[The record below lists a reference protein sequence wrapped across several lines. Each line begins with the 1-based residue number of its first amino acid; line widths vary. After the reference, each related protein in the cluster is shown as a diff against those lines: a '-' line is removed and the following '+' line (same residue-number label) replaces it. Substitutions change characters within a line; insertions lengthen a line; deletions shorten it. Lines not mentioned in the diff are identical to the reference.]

1 MITLIALRNLA
12 HRPLRSLFLLF
23 GYSLG
28 VGVMIVLLAIGQ
40 AMLAQARDEKLVG
53 GGQVTVL
60 PEGLNIEVMK
70 TGGVGGLFFSIAN
83 ARFIYRE
90 LLASPRLSHD
100 VATVAP
106 QIDGKLLY
114 LRAHGIEYTVRG
126 AGEIPSHSALVD
138 ALPPRIAGEWRDDE
152 GDRRWASP
160 TPHELYTSIDHF
172 HMPPAHVAH
181 PESWAEWHY
190 FNVLSPSGR
199 RWAFIS
205 FIVGGDVRGPKW
217 GGQVAVSVRE
227 QGGRTRRF
235 TANVRRERVHFST
248 DSADLEIGA
257 NTVHLLSDGRY
268 ALRAT
273 ALENGTGAPLHLDLV
288 VTPAPNILF
297 PGASI
302 AECADTDE
310 SCPFASG
317 YAVPALRASA
327 TGSMCVSGAC
337 EHYDGAQSYH
347 DHNWGVWHGVSWD
360 WGATRA
366 GSYTLLYGRVAPPDS
381 VGTTQP
387 FFVYLTDSL
396 GFRALFRPREISY
409 EDGRTIE
416 IDGRAVKVPSHAVM
430 QDARGA
436 DTLRVELD
444 IEDAIGSDTRTSLI
458 ERGDAADAR
467 RILKPYFIQ
476 MKGRAR
482 ISGRVGGAPVAGS
495 GEGFFET
502 YR

>member
-1 MITLIALRNLA
+1 VITLIALRNLA

-114 LRAHGIEYTVRG
+114 LRAHGHEHTVRA

-138 ALPPRIAGEWRDDE
+138 ALPPRIAGEWRDDD

-160 TPHELYTSIDHF
+160 TPHELYTRIDHF

-190 FNVLSPSGR
+190 FNVLSPSGK

-205 FIVGGDVRGPKW
+205 YIVGGDVRGTKW

-227 QGGRTRRF
+227 KGGRTRRF
-235 TANVRRERVHFST
+235 TANVRREQVHFST
-248 DSADLEIGA
+248 DSADLEICP
-257 NTVHLLSDGRY
+257 NTVHLLPDGRY
-268 ALRAT
+268 ALHAT
-273 ALENGTGAPLHLDLV
+273 AFENGEGAPLHLDLV

-327 TGSMCVSGAC
+327 SGSLCVSGAC
-337 EHYDGAQSYH
+337 E
-347 DHNWGVWHGVSWD
+347 
-360 WGATRA
+360 R
-366 GSYTLLYGRVAPPDS
+366 
-381 VGTTQP
+381 
-387 FFVYLTDSL
+387 
-396 GFRALFRPREISY
+396 
-409 EDGRTIE
+409 
-416 IDGRAVKVPSHAVM
+416 
-430 QDARGA
+430 
-436 DTLRVELD
+436 
-444 IEDAIGSDTRTSLI
+444 
-458 ERGDAADAR
+458 
-467 RILKPYFIQ
+467 
-476 MKGRAR
+476 
-482 ISGRVGGAPVAGS
+482 
-495 GEGFFET
+495 
-502 YR
+502 

>member
-1 MITLIALRNLA
+1 MITLLALRNLA
-12 HRPLRSLFLLF
+12 HRPLRSLFLLG

-28 VGVMIVLLAIGQ
+28 VGVMIVLLAIGE

-60 PEGLNIEVMK
+60 PEGMDIEVMK
-70 TGGVGGLFFSIAN
+70 TGGIGGLFFSIAN

-90 LLASPRLSHD
+90 LLASPRLTHE

-114 LRAHGIEYTVRG
+114 LRSRGVEHTVR
-126 AGEIPSHSALVD
+126 ATGEIPSHSAAVD
-138 ALPPRIAGEWRDDE
+138 ALPPVISGSWSDDD
-152 GDRRWASP
+152 GDRRWATP
-160 TPHELYTSIDHF
+160 TPRELYASIDHF
-172 HMPPAHVAH
+172 HLPPTNVAH
-181 PESWAEWHY
+181 KESWAEWHY
-190 FNVLSPSGR
+190 FNVLSANGK

-205 FIVGGDVRGPKW
+205 YIVAGDVRGTKW
-217 GGQVAVSVRE
+217 GGQIAVSVRE

-235 TANVRRERVHFST
+235 TTNVQREQVHFST
-248 DSADLEIGA
+248 DSADLEIG
-257 NTVHLLSDGRY
+257 TSSVHLLPDGRY
-268 ALRAT
+268 ALEAT
-273 ALENGTGAPLHLDLV
+273 ARENGSGAPLRLSLT

-297 PGASI
+297 PGGMI
-302 AECADTDE
+302 ADCADTDE
-310 SCPFASG
+310 SCPFMSG

-327 TGSMCVSGAC
+327 TGSLCIAGAC
-337 EHYDGAQSYH
+337 EHFDDAQSYH

-366 GSYTLLYGRVAPPDS
+366 GAYTLLYGRVAPPDS
-381 VGTTQP
+381 ASNTQP

-396 GFRALFRPREISY
+396 GFRALFRPHEIAY

-416 IDGRAVKVPSHAVM
+416 VNGREVRVPSHAMM

-436 DTLRVELD
+436 DTLRIELD

-458 ERGDAADAR
+458 ERGDAADAQ

-476 MKGRAR
+476 MKGRAT
-482 ISGRVGGAPVAGS
+482 ISGRVGGAPVSGS
-495 GEGFFET
+495 GAGFFET

>member
-1 MITLIALRNLA
+1 VITLIALRNLA

-60 PEGLNIEVMK
+60 PEGMDIEVMK

-114 LRAHGIEYTVRG
+114 LRAHGVEHTVRA
-126 AGEIPSHSALVD
+126 AGEIPSHSAMVD
-138 ALPPRIAGEWRDDE
+138 ALPPVIAGSWRDDD

-172 HMPPAHVAH
+172 HMPPAHVSH
-181 PESWAEWHY
+181 PDSWAEWHY
-190 FNVLSPSGR
+190 FNVLSPSGKK
-199 RWAFIS
+199 WAFIS
-205 FIVGGDVRGPKW
+205 YIVAGDVRGTKW
-217 GGQVAVSVRE
+217 GGQIAVSVRE

-235 TANVRRERVHFST
+235 TANVRRDQVHFST
-248 DSADLEIGA
+248 DSADLEIG
-257 NTVHLLSDGRY
+257 TSSVHLLSDGRY
-268 ALRAT
+268 ALRAS
-273 ALENGTGAPLHLDLV
+273 AAENGSGAPLRLDLV

-297 PGASI
+297 PGGSI

-317 YAVPALRASA
+317 YAVPGLRASA
-327 TGSMCVSGAC
+327 SGTLCVSGAC
-337 EHYDGAQSYH
+337 EHYDDAQSYH

-366 GSYTLLYGRVAPPDS
+366 GAYTLLYGRVAPPDS
-381 VGTTQP
+381 AGTTQP

-396 GFRALFRPREISY
+396 GFRALFRPHEIAY
-409 EDGRTIE
+409 VDDRTIE
-416 IDGRAVKVPSHAVM
+416 INGREVKVPSRAVL

-444 IEDAIGSDTRTSLI
+444 IEDAIGSDTRTALV

-476 MKGRAR
+476 MKGRAH
-482 ISGRVGGAPVAGS
+482 ITGRVGGAHVAGT
-495 GEGFFET
+495 GTGIFET

>member
-1 MITLIALRNLA
+1 VITLIALRNLA

-90 LLASPRLSHD
+90 LLASPRLSRD
-100 VATVAP
+100 VVTVAP

-114 LRAHGIEYTVRG
+114 LRAHGIEHTVRA
-126 AGEIPSHSALVD
+126 AGEIPSHSERVD
-138 ALPPRIAGEWRDDE
+138 ALPPLIAGSWRDDD

-190 FNVLSPSGR
+190 FNVLWPSGKE
-199 RWAFIS
+199 WAFIS
-205 FIVGGDVRGPKW
+205 YIVGGDVRGTKW

-235 TANVRRERVHFST
+235 TATVPRERVHFST
-248 DSADLEIGA
+248 DSADLEIG
-257 NTVHLLSDGRY
+257 TSSVHLLPDGRY

-273 ALENGTGAPLHLDLV
+273 AAENGSGAPLSLDLV

-297 PGASI
+297 PGGSI
-302 AECADTDE
+302 SECADTDE

-317 YAVPALRASA
+317 YTVPGLRASA
-327 TGSMCVSGAC
+327 TGSLCVSGAC
-337 EHYDGAQSYH
+337 QHYDDAQSYH

-366 GSYTLLYGRVAPPDS
+366 GAYTLLYGRVAPPDS
-381 VGTTQP
+381 AGTTQP
-387 FFVYLTDSL
+387 FFLYLTDSL
-396 GFRALFRPREISY
+396 GFRALFRPHEIAY

-416 IDGRAVKVPSHAVM
+416 INGREVRVPSHAVM
-430 QDARGA
+430 QDSRGA

-476 MKGRAR
+476 MKGKAH
-482 ISGRVGGAPVAGS
+482 ITGRVGGSPVAGT
-495 GEGFFET
+495 GTGFFET

>member
-1 MITLIALRNLA
+1 MIALLALRNLS

-23 GYSLG
+23 GYALG
-28 VGVMIVLLAIGQ
+28 VGVMIVLLAIGE
-40 AMLAQARDEKLVG
+40 AMLTQARDEKLVG

-60 PEGLNIEVMK
+60 PEGMDIEVMK
-70 TGGVGGLFFSIAN
+70 TGGVGGLYFSIAN

-90 LLASPRLSHD
+90 LLASPRLASL
-100 VATVAP
+100 VAVVAP

-114 LRAHGIEYTVRG
+114 LRSHGREVAVRA
-126 AGEIPSHSALVD
+126 AGEIPSRSATVD
-138 ALPPRIAGEWRDDE
+138 ALPPVLAGAWRDDD
-152 GDRRWASP
+152 GDRRWATP
-160 TPHELYTSIDHF
+160 TPHELYSSIDHF
-172 HMPPAHVAH
+172 HLPPAHIAH

-190 FNVLSPSGR
+190 FNVLSADGK

-205 FIVGGDVRGPKW
+205 YIVAGDVRGTKW

-235 TANVRRERVHFST
+235 SSATPRQGVRFST
-248 DSADLEIGA
+248 DSADLNIGSS
-257 NTVHLLSDGRY
+257 TVRLLPDGRY
-268 ALRAT
+268 ALSAQTVERT
-273 ALENGTGAPLHLDLV
+273 TGARLSIDLT

-297 PGASI
+297 PGATI
-302 AECADTDE
+302 AECTDADE
-310 SCPFASG
+310 ICPFTSG
-317 YAVPALRASA
+317 YAVPGLRASA
-327 TGSMCVSGAC
+327 TGSICVANSC
-337 EHYDGAQSYH
+337 ERYEDAQSYH

-381 VGTTQP
+381 AGTAPP

-396 GFRALFRPREISY
+396 GFRALFRPHDIGY
-409 EDGRTIE
+409 EDGRSIE
-416 IDGRAVKVPSHAVM
+416 VNGHEVRVPSHAVLV
-430 QDARGA
+430 DARGA
-436 DTLRVELD
+436 DTLRVDLD
-444 IEDAIGSDTRTSLI
+444 IEDAIGSDTRTPLI

-467 RILKPYFIQ
+467 RITRPYFIQ

-482 ISGRVGGAPVAGS
+482 ISGRVGGSPVRGAGT
-495 GEGFFET
+495 GFFET

>member
-1 MITLIALRNLA
+1 VITLIALRNLI

-60 PEGLNIEVMK
+60 PEGMNIEVMK

-90 LLASPRLSHD
+90 LLASPRLSRD

-114 LRAHGIEYTVRG
+114 LRAHGVEHTVRA
-126 AGEIPSHSALVD
+126 AGEIPSHSAMVD
-138 ALPPRIAGEWRDDE
+138 ALPPLIAGSWRDDD
-152 GDRRWASP
+152 GDRRWATP

-172 HMPPAHVAH
+172 HLPPAHVAH

-190 FNVLSPSGR
+190 FNVLSPGGK

-205 FIVGGDVRGPKW
+205 YIVGGDVRGTKW

-235 TANVRRERVHFST
+235 TANVRREQVHFSI

-257 NTVHLLSDGRY
+257 SSVHLLPDGRY
-268 ALRAT
+268 ALRAS
-273 ALENGTGAPLHLDLV
+273 AAENGNGAPLHLNLI

-297 PGASI
+297 PGGAI
-302 AECADTDE
+302 ADCADTDE

-317 YAVPALRASA
+317 YAVPGLRASA
-327 TGSMCVSGAC
+327 SGSLCVSGAC
-337 EHYDGAQSYH
+337 EHYSEAQSYH

-366 GSYTLLYGRVAPPDS
+366 GAYTLLYGRVAPPDS
-381 VGTTQP
+381 AGTTEP

-396 GFRALFRPREISY
+396 GFRALFRPHEIAY
-409 EDGRTIE
+409 VDGRTIE
-416 IDGRAVKVPSHAVM
+416 IDGRAVRVPSHALL

-476 MKGRAR
+476 MKGQAH
-482 ISGRVGGAPVAGS
+482 ISGRVGGAPVSGS
-495 GEGFFET
+495 GTGFFET

>member
-1 MITLIALRNLA
+1 VITLIALRNLA

-60 PEGLNIEVMK
+60 PEGMNIEVMK
-70 TGGVGGLFFSIAN
+70 TGGIGGLFFSIAN

-114 LRAHGIEYTVRG
+114 LRAHGIEHTVRA

-138 ALPPRIAGEWRDDE
+138 ALPPLIAGSWRDDD

-190 FNVLSPSGR
+190 FNVLSPSGK

-205 FIVGGDVRGPKW
+205 YIVGGDVRGTKW
-217 GGQVAVSVRE
+217 GGQIAVSLRE
-227 QGGRTRRF
+227 EGGRTRRF
-235 TANVRRERVHFST
+235 TANVRREQVHFST
-248 DSADLEIGA
+248 DSADLEIG
-257 NTVHLLSDGRY
+257 TSSVHLLPDGRY
-268 ALRAT
+268 ALRA
-273 ALENGTGAPLHLDLV
+273 AAAEKGSGAPLRLDLI

-297 PGASI
+297 PGGSI

-317 YAVPALRASA
+317 YAVPGLRASA
-327 TGSMCVSGAC
+327 TGSLCVSGAC
-337 EHYDGAQSYH
+337 EHYSDAQSYH

-366 GSYTLLYGRVAPPDS
+366 GTYTLLYGRVAPPDS
-381 VGTTQP
+381 AGTAQP

-396 GFRALFRPREISY
+396 GFRALFRPRAIAY

-416 IDGRAVKVPSHAVM
+416 INGREVRVPSHAVM

-436 DTLRVELD
+436 DTLRLELD

-467 RILKPYFIQ
+467 RILKPFFIQ
-476 MKGRAR
+476 MKGRAH
-482 ISGRVGGAPVAGS
+482 ISGRVGGSPVSGS
-495 GEGFFET
+495 GTGFFET

>member
-1 MITLIALRNLA
+1 VITLIALRNLA

-60 PEGLNIEVMK
+60 PEGMDIEVMK

-90 LLASPRLSHD
+90 LLASPRLSHE

-114 LRAHGIEYTVRG
+114 LRSHGVERTVRA

-138 ALPPRIAGEWRDDE
+138 ALPPLIAGSWRDDD

-190 FNVLSPSGR
+190 FNVLSPSGKK
-199 RWAFIS
+199 WAFIS
-205 FIVGGDVRGPKW
+205 YILGGDVRGTKW

-235 TANVRRERVHFST
+235 TANVHRDRVHFST
-248 DSADLEIGA
+248 DSADLEIG
-257 NTVHLLSDGRY
+257 TSSVHLLADGRY
-268 ALRAT
+268 ALRA
-273 ALENGTGAPLHLDLV
+273 AAAEKGSGAPLRLDLV
-288 VTPAPNILF
+288 VTPVPNILF
-297 PGASI
+297 PGGSI

-317 YAVPALRASA
+317 YAVPGLRANAS
-327 TGSMCVSGAC
+327 GSLCVSGAC
-337 EHYDGAQSYH
+337 EHFDQAQSYH

-366 GSYTLLYGRVAPPDS
+366 GAYTLLYGRVAPPDS
-381 VGTTQP
+381 AGTTQP

-396 GFRALFRPREISY
+396 GFRALFRPHEIAY

-416 IDGRAVKVPSHAVM
+416 IDGREVKVPSHAVM

-458 ERGDAADAR
+458 ERGDEADAR

-476 MKGRAR
+476 MKGRAT
-482 ISGRVGGAPVAGS
+482 ISGRVGGAAVSGS
-495 GEGFFET
+495 GTGFFET

>member
-1 MITLIALRNLA
+1 MITLLALRNLA

-23 GYSLG
+23 GYALG

-40 AMLAQARDEKLVG
+40 AMLTQARDEKLVG

-60 PEGLNIEVMK
+60 PEGMDIEVMK
-70 TGGVGGLFFSIAN
+70 TGGIGGLFFSIAN

-90 LLASPRLSHD
+90 LLAAPRLAREI
-100 VATVAP
+100 ATVAP

-114 LRAHGIEYTVRG
+114 VRTRGREFSVRAS
-126 AGEIPSHSALVD
+126 GEIPSKSAAVD
-138 ALPPRIAGEWRDDE
+138 ALPPVVAGAWRDDD
-152 GDRRWASP
+152 GDRRWADP
-160 TPHELYTSIDHF
+160 TPYELYSSIDHF
-172 HMPPAHVAH
+172 HMPPAHIAH

-190 FNVLSPSGR
+190 FNVLSPDGK

-205 FIVGGDVRGPKW
+205 YIVAGDVRGTKW
-217 GGQVAVSVRE
+217 GGQIAVSVRE

-235 TANVRRERVHFST
+235 TTNVDRSRVHFST
-248 DSADLEIGA
+248 DSADLEIGSSS
-257 NTVHLLSDGRY
+257 VRLLPNGEY
-268 ALRAT
+268 ALVAT
-273 ALENGTGAPLHLDLV
+273 ARENGTGAPLRLDLT

-297 PGASI
+297 PGATI

-310 SCPFASG
+310 SCPFTSG
-317 YAVPALRASA
+317 YAVPGLRASA
-327 TGSMCVSGAC
+327 TGSLCIASSC
-337 EHYDGAQSYH
+337 EQFDGAQSYH

-366 GSYTLLYGRVAPPDS
+366 GAYTLLYGRVAPPDS
-381 VGTTQP
+381 AGSAPP

-396 GFRALFRPREISY
+396 GFRALFRPHEIEY

-416 IDGRAVKVPSHAVM
+416 VNGREVRVPSHALLADV
-430 QDARGA
+430 RGN
-436 DTLRVELD
+436 DTLRVALD
-444 IEDAIGSDTRTSLI
+444 IEDAIGSDTRTRLI

-467 RILKPYFIQ
+467 RITRPYFIQ

-482 ISGRVGGAPVAGS
+482 ISGRVGGQAVQGS
-495 GEGFFET
+495 GTGFFET

>member
-1 MITLIALRNLA
+1 VITLIALRNLA

-60 PEGLNIEVMK
+60 PEGMNIEVMK

-83 ARFIYRE
+83 ARFIYRQ
-90 LLASPRLSHD
+90 LLASPRLSRD

-114 LRAHGIEYTVRG
+114 LRAHGVELPVRA

-138 ALPPRIAGEWRDDE
+138 ALPPRIAGSWRDDD
-152 GDRRWASP
+152 GDRRWVSP

-172 HMPPAHVAH
+172 HLPPTHVAH

-190 FNVLSPSGR
+190 FNVLSPGGKK
-199 RWAFIS
+199 WAFIS
-205 FIVGGDVRGPKW
+205 YIVAGDVRGTKW
-217 GGQVAVSVRE
+217 GGQIAVSLRE

-235 TANVRRERVHFST
+235 TANVRRDEVHFST
-248 DSADLEIGA
+248 ESADLEIG
-257 NTVHLLSDGRY
+257 TSSVHLLPDGRY
-268 ALRAT
+268 ALHAAAR
-273 ALENGTGAPLHLDLV
+273 ENGGGAPLRLDLV

-297 PGASI
+297 PGGSI

-317 YAVPALRASA
+317 YTVPGLRASA
-327 TGSMCVSGAC
+327 SGSLCVSGAC
-337 EHYDGAQSYH
+337 EHYDDAQSYH

-366 GSYTLLYGRVAPPDS
+366 GAYTLLYGRVAPPDS
-381 VGTTQP
+381 AGTTQP

-396 GFRALFRPREISY
+396 GFRALFRPREIAY

-416 IDGRAVKVPSHAVM
+416 INGREVRVPSHAAM

-436 DTLRVELD
+436 DTLRIELD

-476 MKGRAR
+476 MKGQAH
-482 ISGRVGGAPVAGS
+482 ISGRVGGSPVS
-495 GEGFFET
+495 GTGTGFFET

>member
-1 MITLIALRNLA
+1 VITLIALRNLA

-60 PEGLNIEVMK
+60 PEGMNIEVMK
-70 TGGVGGLFFSIAN
+70 TGGIGGLFFSIAN

-114 LRAHGIEYTVRG
+114 LRAHGIEHTVRA

-138 ALPPRIAGEWRDDE
+138 ALPPLIAGSWRDDD

-190 FNVLSPSGR
+190 FNVLSPSGK

-205 FIVGGDVRGPKW
+205 YIIGGDVRGTKW
-217 GGQVAVSVRE
+217 GGQIAVSLRE
-227 QGGRTRRF
+227 EGGRTRRF
-235 TANVRRERVHFST
+235 TANVRREQVHFST
-248 DSADLEIGA
+248 DSADLEIG
-257 NTVHLLSDGRY
+257 TSSVHLLPDGRY
-268 ALRAT
+268 ALRA
-273 ALENGTGAPLHLDLV
+273 AAAEKDSGAPLRLDLI

-297 PGASI
+297 PGGSI

-317 YAVPALRASA
+317 YAVPGLRASA
-327 TGSMCVSGAC
+327 TGSLCVSGAC
-337 EHYDGAQSYH
+337 EHYSDAQSYH

-366 GSYTLLYGRVAPPDS
+366 GAYTLLYGRVAPPDS
-381 VGTTQP
+381 AGTTQP

-396 GFRALFRPREISY
+396 GFRALFRPREIAY

-416 IDGRAVKVPSHAVM
+416 INGREVRVPSHAVM

-436 DTLRVELD
+436 DTLRLELD

-476 MKGRAR
+476 MKGRAH
-482 ISGRVGGAPVAGS
+482 ISGRVGGSPVSGS
-495 GEGFFET
+495 GTGFFET

>member
-1 MITLIALRNLA
+1 MITLLALRNLA

-23 GYSLG
+23 GYALG
-28 VGVMIVLLAIGQ
+28 VGVMIVLLAIGS

-60 PEGLNIEVMK
+60 PEGMNIEVMK

-83 ARFIYRE
+83 ARFLYRE
-90 LLASPRLSHD
+90 LLAAPRLSRQI
-100 VATVAP
+100 ATVAP

-114 LRAHGIEYTVRG
+114 LRAHGREVAVR
-126 AGEIPSHSALVD
+126 ASGEIPSRSAGVD
-138 ALPPRIAGEWRDDE
+138 ALPPLLAGAWRDDD
-152 GDRRWASP
+152 GDRRWANP
-160 TPHELYTSIDHF
+160 TPHELYSSLDHF
-172 HMPPAHVAH
+172 HVPPARLAH

-190 FNVLSPSGR
+190 FNVLSPSGK

-205 FIVGGDVRGPKW
+205 YIVAGDLRGTNW
-217 GGQVAVSVRE
+217 GGQIAVSVRE

-235 TANVRRERVHFST
+235 TANVPRARVHFST

-257 NTVHLLSDGRY
+257 SSVHLLPDGRY
-268 ALRAT
+268 ALAAT
-273 ALENGTGAPLHLDLV
+273 ASEQGTGTPMRLDLT

-297 PGASI
+297 PGATL
-302 AECADTDE
+302 ADCADTSE
-310 SCPFASG
+310 TCPFTSG
-317 YAVPALRASA
+317 YAVPGLRASA
-327 TGSMCVSGAC
+327 TGSLCIASVC
-337 EHYDGAQSYH
+337 ERFDGAQSYH

-366 GSYTLLYGRVAPPDS
+366 GAYTLLYGRVAPPDS
-381 VGTTQP
+381 AGSAPP

-396 GFRALFRPREISY
+396 GFRALFRPHEISY
-409 EDGRTIE
+409 EDGRTITVN
-416 IDGRAVKVPSHAVM
+416 GREVRVPSRATLEDV
-430 QDARGA
+430 RGA
-436 DTLRVELD
+436 DTLRLALD

-467 RILKPYFIQ
+467 RIVRPYFIQ

-482 ISGRVGGAPVAGS
+482 ISGRVGGQPVQGS
-495 GEGFFET
+495 GIGFFET
-502 YR
+502 YQ

>member
-1 MITLIALRNLA
+1 VITLIALRNLA

-60 PEGLNIEVMK
+60 PEGMDIEVMK
-70 TGGVGGLFFSIAN
+70 TGGIGGLFFSIAN

-114 LRAHGIEYTVRG
+114 LRAHGVEHTVRA
-126 AGEIPSHSALVD
+126 AGEIPSHSAMVD
-138 ALPPRIAGEWRDDE
+138 ALPPLIAGSWRDDD

-190 FNVLSPSGR
+190 FNVLSPSGKK
-199 RWAFIS
+199 WAFIS
-205 FIVGGDVRGPKW
+205 YIVGGNVRGTKW
-217 GGQVAVSVRE
+217 GGQIAVSLRE

-235 TANVRRERVHFST
+235 TANVRREEVHFST
-248 DSADLEIGA
+248 DSADLEIG
-257 NTVHLLSDGRY
+257 TSSVHLLPDGRY
-268 ALRAT
+268 ALSAT
-273 ALENGTGAPLHLDLV
+273 ARENGSGAPLRLDLL
-288 VTPAPNILF
+288 VTPAPNVLF
-297 PGASI
+297 PGGSI

-317 YAVPALRASA
+317 YTVPGLRASA
-327 TGSMCVSGAC
+327 SGSLCVSGAC
-337 EHYDGAQSYH
+337 EHYDDAQSYH

-366 GSYTLLYGRVAPPDS
+366 GAYTLLYGRVAPPDS

-396 GFRALFRPREISY
+396 GFRALFRPHEIAY

-416 IDGRAVKVPSHAVM
+416 INGREVRVPSHAVM

-476 MKGRAR
+476 MKGRAH
-482 ISGRVGGAPVAGS
+482 ISGRVGGSPVAGI
-495 GEGFFET
+495 GTGFFET

>member
-1 MITLIALRNLA
+1 VIALLALRNLA

-40 AMLAQARDEKLVG
+40 AMLTQARDEKLVG

-60 PEGLNIEVMK
+60 PEGMNIEVMK

-83 ARFIYRE
+83 ARFIYRQ
-90 LLASPRLSHD
+90 LLASPRLARD

-114 LRAHGIEYTVRG
+114 FRAHGVERSVRA
-126 AGEIPSHSALVD
+126 AGEIPSHSAAVD
-138 ALPPRIAGEWRDDE
+138 ALPPTVSGAWRDDD
-152 GDRRWASP
+152 GDRRWATP
-160 TPHELYTSIDHF
+160 TAQELYASIDHF
-172 HMPPAHVAH
+172 HLPPKNVAH
-181 PESWAEWHY
+181 ADSWAEWHY
-190 FNVLSPSGR
+190 FNVLSASGKQ
-199 RWAFIS
+199 WAFIS
-205 FIVGGDVRGPKW
+205 FIVAGDVRSQKW

-235 TANVRRERVHFST
+235 TSNARREHVHFST
-248 DSADLEIGA
+248 DSADLDIGSSR
-257 NTVHLLSDGRY
+257 VRLLPDGRY
-268 ALRAT
+268 ALT
-273 ALENGTGAPLHLDLV
+273 ASAAENGSGAPLRLELT
-288 VTPAPNILF
+288 VTPAPNIFF
-297 PGASI
+297 PGGSI

-317 YAVPALRASA
+317 YAVPGLRASA
-327 TGSMCVSGAC
+327 TGSLCISDSC
-337 EHYDGAQSYH
+337 ERFDSAQSYH

-366 GSYTLLYGRVAPPDS
+366 GEYTLLYGRVAPPDS
-381 VGTTQP
+381 AGTTQP

-396 GFRALFRPREISY
+396 GFRALFRPHEIAY
-409 EDGRTIE
+409 VDGRTIVVN
-416 IDGRAVKVPSHAVM
+416 GRELRVPSHAVM

-467 RILKPYFIQ
+467 RILRPYFIQ

-482 ISGRVGGAPVAGS
+482 ISGRVGGAPVAGE
-495 GEGFFET
+495 GAGFFET